1 MTRLNDPRRWLRL
14 HTLAAASAVACA
26 AGTQAQSVVTPTE
39 EVVVT
44 GSLTPQRVQ
53 DAPFAITVVDREAL
67 RRSGPLINLSEAMSQ
82 VPGVVVNNRG
92 NYAQDLQI
100 SSRGFGARAAFGVRG
115 LRLVADGIPASGPD
129 GQGQV
134 AHFDLAGAQRIE
146 VLRGPFSVLYGNSSG
161 GVIALVGAPVK
172 TSELEVGVDA
182 GSFGLRQVRGSV
194 GLALGQGFD
203 ARLSAA
209 HMEVEG
215 FRPHSAAQRDLG
227 QARLG
232 WQNETDRVVL
242 QLGSYD
248 QPADDPLGLTRAD
261 FNANP
266 YQTASQA
273 TQFNT
278 RKTARQ
284 TQAGVSWRHLFSA
297 DTLGGVLREGQVA
310 VYSGDRS
317 VTQWQAIPA
326 ATQANPRHGGGV
338 VDFDRAYSG
347 VDARLRWGLGP
358 VELVTGVAQERQRDD
373 RRGYENFTGTG
384 ASQVLGVTG
393 KLRRDEQNTATSR
406 DVYTQAEWAF
416 SPDWVA
422 SAGVRSGKVRM
433 SARDAYLSNGDD
445 SGDLSF
451 SYTNPVAG
459 VRWQALKD
467 GSRSLQV
474 HASAARGFEAP
485 TLGELAYKPDG
496 SAGFNTALKP
506 QTSRQLELGLKY
518 REPALAVDAV
528 VFDTRVSD
536 ELATLSNSGGRST
549 FQNVGA
555 TQRRGLELSGR
566 WEPTRGWRTQA
577 ALTWLDATYS
587 DAFKAC
593 AGTPC
598 TTPTV
603 DVPAGNRIAGT
614 QGRSAWAELAWRDS
628 AWGEFALEARGVGR
642 VAVNDSNSDFA
653 PGYGLAA
660 LRWSQQWKLGQAQ
673 RLELTARIDNL
684 ADRVYAG
691 SVIVGD
697 GNGRFFEAGAPRS
710 VWVGVRWVNGL

>member
-1 MTRLNDPRRWLRL
+1 M
-14 HTLAAASAVACA
+14 
-26 AGTQAQSVVTPTE
+26 
-39 EVVVT
+39 
-44 GSLTPQRVQ
+44 
-53 DAPFAITVVDREAL
+53 
-67 RRSGPLINLSEAMSQ
+67 
-82 VPGVVVNNRG
+82 
-92 NYAQDLQI
+92 
-100 SSRGFGARAAFGVRG
+100 
-115 LRLVADGIPASGPD
+115 
-129 GQGQV
+129 
-134 AHFDLAGAQRIE
+134 
-146 VLRGPFSVLYGNSSG
+146 
-161 GVIALVGAPVK
+161 
-172 TSELEVGVDA
+172 
-182 GSFGLRQVRGSV
+182 
-194 GLALGQGFD
+194 
-203 ARLSAA
+203 
-209 HMEVEG
+209 
-215 FRPHSAAQRDLG
+215 
-227 QARLG
+227 
-232 WQNETDRVVL
+232 
-242 QLGSYD
+242 
-248 QPADDPLGLTRAD
+248 GLTRAD
-261 FNANP
+261 FNSNP
-266 YQTASQA
+266 YQTAAQA

-278 RKTARQ
+278 RKAARQ
-284 TQAGVSWRHLFSA
+284 TQAGASWRHLFGA
-297 DTLGGVLREGQVA
+297 DALGGLLRESQVA
-310 VYSGDRS
+310 LYSGDRS

-347 VDARLRWGLGP
+347 VDARLRWGFGP
-358 VELVTGVAQERQRDD
+358 VELVTGLAQERQQDD

-406 DVYTQAEWAF
+406 DVYTQAEWTLN
-416 SPDWVA
+416 PDWVA
-422 SAGVRSGKVRM
+422 SAGVRSGKVSLR
-433 SARDAYLSNGDD
+433 ARDAYLSNGDD

-459 VRWQALKD
+459 LRWQALKE
-467 GSRSLQV
+467 GSRSLHL

-485 TLGELAYKPDG
+485 TLGELAYKPDA

-506 QTSRQLELGLKY
+506 QVSRQLELGLKY
-518 REPALAVDAV
+518 REPAFAVDAA

-555 TQRRGLELSGR
+555 TQRRGLELAGR
-566 WEPTRGWRTQA
+566 WEPARGWRTQA
-577 ALTWLDATYS
+577 ALTWLDATYR

-614 QGRSAWAELAWRDS
+614 QARSAWAELAWRDS

-653 PGYGLAA
+653 AGYGLAA
-660 LRWSQQWKLGQAQ
+660 LRWSQQWSLGQAQ

-697 GNGRFFEAGAPRS
+697 GNGRYFEAGAPRT
-710 VWVGVRWVNGL
+710 VWVGVRWVHGL

>member
-1 MTRLNDPRRWLRL
+1 MSQRPLFSPHAL
-14 HTLAAASAVACA
+14 AVACA
-26 AGTQAQSVVTPTE
+26 LACSSGAFAQSSAAAPTE

-44 GSLTPQRVQ
+44 GSLTQQRVQ
-53 DAPFAITVVDREAL
+53 DAPFAITVVDRDAL
-67 RRSGPLINLSEAMSQ
+67 RRAGPMVNLSEAMSQ

-115 LRLVADGIPASGPD
+115 MRLVADGIPASGPD

-161 GVIALVGAPVK
+161 GVIALVAAPVK
-172 TSELEVGVDA
+172 ASEVEVGVDA

-203 ARLSAA
+203 ARLSAS
-209 HMEVEG
+209 HMEVDG

-232 WQNETDRVVL
+232 WQNDTDRVVV
-242 QLGSYD
+242 QVGAYD

-261 FNANP
+261 FNTDP
-266 YQTASQA
+266 YQTAVQA

-284 TQAGVSWRHLFSA
+284 TQVGASWRHLFGA
-297 DTLGGVLREGQVA
+297 DALGGVLRESQVA
-310 VYSGDRS
+310 LYSGDRS

-326 ATQANPRHGGGV
+326 ATQGNPRHGGGV

-358 VELVTGVAQERQRDD
+358 VELVTGVAQERQQDD

-416 SPDWVA
+416 NPEWVA
-422 SAGVRSGKVRM
+422 SAGVRSGKVSMR
-433 SARDAYLSNGDD
+433 ARDAYLSNGDD

-459 VRWQALKD
+459 LRWQALKE

-485 TLGELAYKPDG
+485 TLGELAYKPDA

-506 QTSRQLELGLKY
+506 QVSRQFELGLKY
-518 REPALAVDAV
+518 REPALGVDAV

-555 TQRRGLELSGR
+555 TQRRGLELAGR
-566 WEPTRGWRTQA
+566 WEPARGWRTQA
-577 ALTWLDATYS
+577 ALTWLDATYR

-614 QGRSAWAELAWRDS
+614 QARSAWAELAWRDG

-653 PGYGLAA
+653 AGYGLAA
-660 LRWSQQWKLGQAQ
+660 LRWSQQWSLGQAQ

-697 GNGRFFEAGAPRS
+697 GNGRYFEAGAPRT